1 MSLTSDSL
9 FDALAFAVEA
19 HGRVGHLRK
28 GTRFP
33 YVIHPIR
40 VAWTLERHGY
50 DDEVITAGLLHDT
63 IEDTDVTAEEIA
75 ERFGGRV
82 ARLVE
87 AVSEADKTAGWEPR
101 KQATIDKVSTADHD
115 VLAILAADKLDNV
128 RATRDDLA
136 EAGEEATWAKFKTG
150 RDEQAWYYRTLAKGF
165 LAREPENLLFQTL
178 GNEVDAVF
186 GSKSATATV

>member
-1 MSLTSDSL
+1 VDSVASDTL

-19 HGRVGHLRK
+19 HGRVDHLRK

-75 ERFGGRV
+75 ERFGEGV

-87 AVSEADKTAGWEPR
+87 AVSEADKSASWEER
-101 KQATIDKVSTADHD
+101 KSATIAKVAGADAN

-136 EAGEEATWAKFKTG
+136 EAGEEPTWAKFKAG
-150 RDEQAWYYRTLAKGF
+150 RHEQAWYYRTLAERF
-165 LAREPENLLFQTL
+165 LAREPKGDLFRTL
-178 GNEVDAVF
+178 ANEVADVF
-186 GSKSATATV
+186 PP

>member
-1 MSLTSDSL
+1 MESLAGEAL

-50 DDEVITAGLLHDT
+50 DDDVITAGLLHDT
-63 IEDTDVTAEEIA
+63 IEDADVTAEEIA
-75 ERFGGRV
+75 ERFGTRV

-87 AVSEADKTAGWEPR
+87 AVSEADKEAPWEPR
-101 KQATIDKVSTADHD
+101 KQATIDKVAGAGED

-128 RATRDDLA
+128 RSIRDTLT
-136 EAGEEATWAKFKTG
+136 ERGEDATWALFRTG
-150 RDEQAWYYRTLAKGF
+150 REEQAWYYRTLAKAFVARDDTFPLF
-165 LAREPENLLFQTL
+165 LTLEREVE
-178 GNEVDAVF
+178 GVF
-186 GSKSATATV
+186 PT

>member
-1 MSLTSDSL
+1 MVQPTEPL
-9 FDALAFAVEA
+9 FPALAFAVEA

-40 VAWTLERHGY
+40 VARTLERHGY

-63 IEDTDVTAEEIA
+63 IEDAHVTADEIA
-75 ERFGGRV
+75 ERFGERV

-87 AVSEADKTAGWEPR
+87 AVSEADKSAPWEARKRATVAKVPSAG
-101 KQATIDKVSTADHD
+101 QD

-136 EAGEEATWAKFKTG
+136 EAGEDATWEKFKTG
-150 RDEQAWYYRTLAKGF
+150 RDEQAWYYRTLAEGF
-165 LAREPENLLFQTL
+165 LRREPENLLFQTL
-178 GNEVDAVF
+178 GNEVEALF
-186 GSKSATATV
+186 PE

>member
-1 MSLTSDSL
+1 MVRQAEAL
-9 FDALAFAVEA
+9 FPALAFAVEA

-63 IEDTDVTAEEIA
+63 IEDTDVTAEELA
-75 ERFGGRV
+75 ERFGERV
-82 ARLVE
+82 GRLVE
-87 AVSEADKTAGWEPR
+87 AVSEADKGASWRER
-101 KQATIDKVSTADHD
+101 KSATIDKVASADED

-128 RATRDDLA
+128 RSIRDTLA
-136 EAGEEATWAKFKTG
+136 ERGEIETWKLFKTG
-150 RDEQAWYYRTLAKGF
+150 REEHVWYFRSLAEAF
-165 LAREPENLLFQTL
+165 LARDPERRLFRALQ
-178 GNEVDAVF
+178 NEVDAVF
-186 GSKSATATV
+186 AP

>member
-1 MSLTSDSL
+1 MVRPAEAL
-9 FDALAFAVEA
+9 FPALAFAVEA
-19 HGRVGHLRK
+19 HGRAGHLRK

-75 ERFGGRV
+75 GRFGERV
-82 ARLVE
+82 AGLVV
-87 AVSEADKTAGWEPR
+87 AVSEADKSAPWEER
-101 KQATIDKVSTADHD
+101 KRATIEKVDSAGEE

-150 RDEQAWYYRTLAKGF
+150 RDDQAWYYRALAEGF

-186 GSKSATATV
+186 PR

>member
-1 MSLTSDSL
+1 VDRVVGDTL
-9 FDALAFAVEA
+9 FEALAFAVEA

-28 GTRFP
+28 GTSFP

-50 DDEVITAGLLHDT
+50 DNEVITAGLLHDT

-75 ERFGGRV
+75 DRFGERV

-87 AVSEADKTAGWEPR
+87 AVSEADKSASWEDR
-101 KQATIDKVSTADHD
+101 KSATVAKVGGADSD

-136 EAGEEATWAKFKTG
+136 EIGEEATWAKFKTG
-150 RDEQAWYYRTLAKGF
+150 REDQAWYYRTLADGF
-165 LAREPENLLFQTL
+165 LARDPENELFRTL
-178 GNEVDAVF
+178 DTEVRAVF
-186 GSKSATATV
+186 R

>member
-1 MSLTSDSL
+1 MSDVAGDTL
-9 FDALAFAVEA
+9 FGALAFAVEA

-75 ERFGGRV
+75 ERFGERV

-87 AVSEADKTAGWEPR
+87 AVSEADKGASWEER
-101 KQATIDKVSTADHD
+101 KSATIAKVDGADED

-128 RATRDDLA
+128 RSIRDDLA

-150 RDEQAWYYRTLAKGF
+150 LRGSEVVLPHAGRRVPR
-165 LAREPENLLFQTL
+165 AR
-178 GNEVDAVF
+178 AR
-186 GSKSATATV
+186 

>member
-1 MSLTSDSL
+1 METLAANRL

-40 VAWTLERHGY
+40 VARTLERHGY

-63 IEDTDVTAEEIA
+63 IEDTDVTADEIA
-75 ERFGGRV
+75 EHFGKRV

-87 AVSEADKTAGWEPR
+87 AVSEADKRAPWENR
-101 KQATIDKVSTADHD
+101 KRATIEKIASAGED

-136 EAGEEATWAKFKTG
+136 EAGEAATWAKFKTG
-150 RDEQAWYYRTLAKGF
+150 RAEQAWYYRTLAEGF
-165 LAREPENLLFQTL
+165 LARQPENPLFQTL
-178 GNEVDAVF
+178 GNEVGAVF
-186 GSKSATATV
+186 PR

>member
-1 MSLTSDSL
+1 MSDVAGDTL
-9 FDALAFAVEA
+9 FGALAFAVDA

-75 ERFGGRV
+75 ERFGERV

-87 AVSEADKTAGWEPR
+87 AVSEADKSASWEER
-101 KQATIDKVSTADHD
+101 KSATIAKVDGAQED

-128 RATRDDLA
+128 RSIRDDLA

-150 RDEQAWYYRTLAKGF
+150 REDQRWYYRTLAEGF
-165 LAREPENLLFQTL
+165 LAREPENKLFMTL
-178 GNEVDAVF
+178 ETEVAAVF
-186 GSKSATATV
+186 G

>member
-1 MSLTSDSL
+1 LAGRVVTSVAL

-75 ERFGGRV
+75 GRFGERV
-82 ARLVE
+82 ARLVR
-87 AVSEADKTAGWEPR
+87 AVSEADKTASWEER
-101 KQATIDKVSTADHD
+101 KSATIEKVAAAEDD

-128 RATRDDLA
+128 RATSADLA
-136 EAGEEATWAKFKTG
+136 EGGEEATWAKFKAG
-150 RDEQAWYYRTLAKGF
+150 RDEQGWYYRTLADSF
-165 LAREPENLLFQTL
+165 VARDPENPLFATL
-178 GNEVDAVF
+178 HREVASVF
-186 GSKSATATV
+186 PD

>member
-1 MSLTSDSL
+1 VETLAADTL
-9 FDALAFAVEA
+9 FDAVAFAVEA

-63 IEDTDVTAEEIA
+63 IEDTDVTAQEIA
-75 ERFGGRV
+75 ERFGKRV
-82 ARLVE
+82 ADLVE
-87 AVSEADKTAGWEPR
+87 AVSEPDKSAPWEER
-101 KQATIDKVSTADHD
+101 KSATIDKVASADEA

-150 RDEQAWYYRTLAKGF
+150 RAEQAWYYRTLADGF
-165 LAREPENLLFQTL
+165 LAREPESLLFQTL
-178 GNEVDAVF
+178 ENEVEAVF
-186 GSKSATATV
+186 PRKEVP